1 MHYLNVLADT
11 ESVGYGFGTILFYIL
26 VGVCIIALAIGCFI
40 NGKAIYTKVRK
51 KKKVKKEDEKSIS
64 NDSTNSDGSSSSD
77 VR

>member
-1 MHYLNVLADT
+1 MYYLNVLADT
-11 ESVGYGFGTILFYIL
+11 ESVGYGFGTILFYVL

-64 NDSTNSDGSSSSD
+64 NDSTTSDGPSSSD